1 MNQSTPAA
9 FVTWHGA
16 RIALTGAEAE
26 ELRYRSRDPSA
37 EQRSA
42 EPIEGGIVS
51 RPEPEAEPAMYL
63 PEGGRGLDEVGAE
76 LALLRAG
83 PAGFP
88 VLFET
93 AYVLAVPRGGRTLYL
108 DGEGVFTDEPDA
120 ALEFT
125 PEGRRAFEEDGSF
138 GFHEGAE
145 WQERLGDPIAPLPEP
160 ADPPPAPPPDPAH
173 PARSR
178 REVEA
183 LTRAWREDPCRDLAA
198 TPGYEAHHAELAAY
212 QAAAV
217 GREGGGGTQPG
228 AGENR

>member
-1 MNQSTPAA
+1 MQDTKAA
-9 FVTWHGA
+9 FVMWHGA
-16 RIALTGAEAE
+16 RIAMSGAEAE
-26 ELRYRSRDPSA
+26 ELRGRGV
-37 EQRSA
+37 
-42 EPIEGGIVS
+42 IS
-51 RPEPEAEPAMYL
+51 RPEPETAPAVHH

-76 LALLRAG
+76 LAAPRAG
-83 PAGFP
+83 TGHRP

-93 AYVLAVPRGGRTLYL
+93 SHVLAVPRGSRTLYL
-108 DGEGVFTDEPDA
+108 DEEGEFTDEPDG

-125 PEGRRAFEEDGSF
+125 PEGRRAFEEGGSF

-160 ADPPPAPPPDPAH
+160 ADPPPSSPPDPAH

-183 LTRAWREDPCRDLAA
+183 LTRAWREDPCRDPAA

-217 GREGGGGTQPG
+217 GREGGGGTQLG